1 VNHAGRDIRSRND
14 SVFPCRLGIYER
26 MRPALAKPMEYIVGL
41 IVAAGLGVYL
51 FYALL
56 RPERF

>member
-1 VNHAGRDIRSRND
+1 VNHAGRDFHFGDD

-26 MRPALAKPMEYIVGL
+26 MRHSLAMEYIVGL
-41 IVAAGLGVYL
+41 IVAVGLGVYL

>member
-1 VNHAGRDIRSRND
+1 VNHAGHDFHFGDD
-14 SVFPCRLGIYER
+14 SVLPCRLGIYER
-26 MRPALAKPMEYIVGL
+26 MRPSLAKPMEYIAGL

>member
-1 VNHAGRDIRSRND
+1 VNHAGRDLRFSD
-14 SVFPCRLGIYER
+14 DPVFPCRLGIYER
-26 MRPALAKPMEYIVGL
+26 MRPSLAMEYVVGL